1 MYLSVLYILNMLHIQ
16 YDIYIYIY
24 LFTVYTA
31 CCIHCRTYIYIYY
44 TLFRIQGC
52 TCISIHIYELH
63 GCPAPMSPVVSTFS
77 SLTASWPPPECPG
90 SEKMLDFDPTKNMGY
105 RLLS

>member
-1 MYLSVLYILNMLHIQ
+1 M
-16 YDIYIYIY
+16 IYIYSIY
-24 LFTVYTA
+24 SMLYTLQN
-31 CCIHCRTYIYIYY
+31 IYIYY
-44 TLFRIQGC
+44 TLFRTQGC

-90 SEKMLDFDPTKNMGY
+90 SEKMLAFDPTKTWDIDHCHDNMHTIWV
-105 RLLS
+105 